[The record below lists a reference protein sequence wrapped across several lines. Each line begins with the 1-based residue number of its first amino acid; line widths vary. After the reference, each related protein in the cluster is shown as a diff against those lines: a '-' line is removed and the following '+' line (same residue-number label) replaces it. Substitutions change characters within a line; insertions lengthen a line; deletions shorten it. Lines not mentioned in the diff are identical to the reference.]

1 MYSVARTSSLTA
13 IASRAAASNSAS
25 AGRRVL
31 NSTSKRF
38 KASVSESI
46 GKESAAAMTATSR
59 KVVGESWAKR
69 NQFAFQL
76 GVATAKTMA
85 ADLLTQTVAEG
96 KTLAEVDLQ
105 RNFIFVL
112 FGFGYLGCFQ
122 YWLMVTKYRQW
133 FPTMDRFAKLSVSAK
148 LKDTAGILDA
158 MKMVLF
164 DIVVHL
170 PVIYFPCYY
179 TIKELVVGKTWNPV
193 DWLQDGITKYSIN
206 MKDDLTAMIKLWGP
220 SDCIQFVLPIHIRM
234 PFRHMVSFFW
244 TAYISFTR
252 GSVQDTEP
260 IELELAGAALMETS
274 ASVSDVIPTETEVNK
289 IHA

>member
-13 IASRAAASNSAS
+13 IASRAAATNSAS

-179 TIKELVVGKTWNPV
+179 TIKELVVGKTWNPL

-260 IELELAGAALMETS
+260 IKLELAGGALMETS